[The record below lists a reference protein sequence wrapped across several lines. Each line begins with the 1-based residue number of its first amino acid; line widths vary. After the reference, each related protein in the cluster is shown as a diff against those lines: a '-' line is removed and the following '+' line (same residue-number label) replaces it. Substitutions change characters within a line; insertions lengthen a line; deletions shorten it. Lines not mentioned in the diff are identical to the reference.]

1 MEESDAKE
9 RFDYVLGKYEEVEMN
24 IPGKPVGWDEL

>member
-1 MEESDAKE
+1 MDESDAKE

-24 IPGKPVGWDEL
+24 IPGKPVG

>member
-9 RFDYVLGKYEEVEMN
+9 RFDYVLGKYEELDMKV
-24 IPGKPVGWDEL
+24 PGEPVG